1 MHLCSGDPRHRR
13 PRLCQAARISADGTN
28 ERATSLEGRLCG
40 RYHRS
45 ARSPQARR
53 KLTSETSSYDSL
65 HLKLTSATLSQCVD
79 DCESWNGGT
88 KSQCQQCCSQTK
100 QRTGQWT
107 CNETFSNPPPGPG
120 PQPPMPP
127 QCGASCS
134 SNYECASLGDNQPP
148 GSEWCGECNLVHG
161 TRGFGT
167 CYNASDDDNDDFVQ
181 PWTYPGGVGYTC
193 ATQCN
198 NNSDCQEGGFDDC
211 GTCNKE
217 HGTEGYNT
225 CINPPE
231 NESTVA
237 LA

>member
-1 MHLCSGDPRHRR
+1 MLSTTNCICALAILVIADP
-13 PRLCQAARISADGTN
+13 ASAKLRGSVLTEQTN
-28 ERATSLEGRLCG
+28 ERRVLAGA
-40 RYHRS
+40 S
-45 ARSPQARR
+45 AASHVALQGHH
-53 KLTSETSSYDSL
+53 KQD
-65 HLKLTSATLSQCVD
+65 CVD
-79 DCESWNGGT
+79 DCEAWNGGT

-107 CNETFSNPPPGPG
+107 CDETFSNPPPGPG
-120 PQPPMPP
+120 PDPQPPVQP
-127 QCGASCS
+127 QCGAPCS

-167 CYNASDDDNDDFVQ
+167 CYNTNDDDDDDFQ
-181 PWTYPGGVGYTC
+181 PWTYPGGDGYTC
-193 ATQCN
+193 AMHCN
-198 NNSDCQEGGFDDC
+198 DDSDCQKGGFVDC

-217 HGTEGYNT
+217 HGTQGYNT

-231 NESTVA
+231 NESMVA

>member
-1 MHLCSGDPRHRR
+1 M
-13 PRLCQAARISADGTN
+13 Q
-28 ERATSLEGRLCG
+28 
-40 RYHRS
+40 
-45 ARSPQARR
+45 
-53 KLTSETSSYDSL
+53 
-65 HLKLTSATLSQCVD
+65 
-79 DCESWNGGT
+79 
-88 KSQCQQCCSQTK
+88 
-100 QRTGQWT
+100 
-107 CNETFSNPPPGPG
+107 
-120 PQPPMPP
+120 P

-198 NNSDCQEGGFDDC
+198 NNSDCQEGGFVDC

-217 HGTEGYNT
+217 HGTQGYNT

-237 LA
+237 LEEFALGSATVKGATRCNNDSDCQEGETCNKERGTPGYDTCINPPENESTVALA